1 MLGVF
6 SLIHFIVVFSKRFV
20 AILITLKVIIH
31 DITIAPFLPTW
42 NLVLDLLEKVSRDRP
57 LIKSLDAILEASL
70 LDVIFGL
77 ELFDQLWSS

>member
-1 MLGVF
+1 M
-6 SLIHFIVVFSKRFV
+6 
-20 AILITLKVIIH
+20 IIH